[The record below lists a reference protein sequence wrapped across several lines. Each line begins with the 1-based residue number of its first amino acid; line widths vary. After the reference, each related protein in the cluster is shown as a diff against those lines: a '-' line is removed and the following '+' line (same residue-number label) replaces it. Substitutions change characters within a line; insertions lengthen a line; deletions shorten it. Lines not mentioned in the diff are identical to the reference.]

1 MPSPLNN
8 TPHNK
13 RVRNAL
19 LGLLVLGL
27 VVFAIDRIAPH
38 MLSKSVNTIARPIL
52 ESQALTDSYVAQV
65 TTVLKEKQSLKQR
78 NNELQKELQQVR
90 KRLLR
95 MHALEAENA
104 RLRKQVGRHV
114 KSDTRKVYARVLAR
128 PPASVYDT
136 LLIDVG
142 TKVGVSAGDRV
153 LAGDA
158 VILGRVVS
166 ASEDTAR
173 IRLLSHPEMT
183 IEAVIYGNAKTTTTV
198 TGAGGGN
205 YRTRLPAGV
214 DVSVGNTVIDART
227 GDYVLGSV
235 REVRKADS
243 DSFQHILFRTP
254 VNIQQL
260 RFVTVITDNTNE

>member
-1 MPSPLNN
+1 MPSRLNN
-8 TPHNK
+8 TYSNTG
-13 RVRNAL
+13 VRNTL
-19 LGLLVLGL
+19 LGL
-27 VVFAIDRIAPH
+27 VVLGLLLFAIDRIAPH
-38 MLSKSVNTIARPIL
+38 VLSKSVNTIARPIL
-52 ESQALTDSYVAQV
+52 ESRALTDSYLAQV
-65 TTVLKEKQSLKQR
+65 TAAFKEKQSLKQR
-78 NNELQKELQQVR
+78 NNELQKELQRVR
-90 KRLLR
+90 QRLLR

-104 RLRKQVGRHV
+104 RLRKQVGRHAQ
-114 KSDTRKVYARVLAR
+114 SDTRMVYARVLSR

-142 TKVGVSAGDRV
+142 TNTGVSAGDRV

-173 IRLLSHPEMT
+173 IRLLTHPELST
-183 IEAVIYGNAKTTTTV
+183 EAVIYGSATTTTTV

-214 DVSVGNTVIDART
+214 DVSVGNAVIDART

-235 REVRKADS
+235 REVREAES